1 MLWLL
6 GERRDNLGV
15 RKKGVSR
22 FQFVFR
28 ESMYGRASVP
38 APVCAA
44 DY

>member
-1 MLWLL
+1 MFGVLR
-6 GERRDNLGV
+6 GRRDNLGV